1 MFMFCFPPRSLATC
15 SPRTGCG
22 ARSQLGD
29 AFHTDFVGV
38 TDQLVGRIL
47 EEMDYRNE
55 AAYADQ
61 FGALYRSSE
70 VFARVY

>member
-1 MFMFCFPPRSLATC
+1 MSLLFVI
-15 SPRTGCG
+15 SPFVL
-22 ARSQLGD
+22 QVGD

-55 AAYADQ
+55 AAYADE

-70 VFARVY
+70 VRCLTSSFNYACFE